1 MTITDRDASILA
13 QVAFKAAAELSSGD
27 VLTSEGNAAFDATLV
42 LLTEKLFATVEAAQ
56 SAYKTSVPTPAPYN
70 PEAAIANEL
79 GGTPHFD
86 VVSEGGAQ
94 GPIPAWATKAM
105 QAAGVTRIYDNRAK
119 LGENPNLPWFKC
131 ADTKKPFWP
140 PKGGKK

>member
-13 QVAFKAAAELSSGD
+13 QVAFKAAVEAGDD
-27 VLTSEGNAAFDATLV
+27 VLTDEGESNFSTRVILY
-42 LLTEKLFATVEAAQ
+42 TEKLFAAVEAAQ
-56 SAYKTSVPTPAPYN
+56 DKYKTGVPTLAHGN

-94 GPIPAWATKAM
+94 GPIPAWAVKAM